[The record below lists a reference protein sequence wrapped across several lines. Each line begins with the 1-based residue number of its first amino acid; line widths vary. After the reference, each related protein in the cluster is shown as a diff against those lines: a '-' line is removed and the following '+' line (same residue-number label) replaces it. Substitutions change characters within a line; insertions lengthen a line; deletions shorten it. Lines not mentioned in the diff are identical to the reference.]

1 MISSSDAPSLN
12 SPTEGRLLTLGD
24 FLARIG
30 VSFPKARDNR
40 ERVKDHPLN
49 KMANVEFTSTLQK
62 ILNDI
67 GWGQFKSQVMLS
79 IGGHWRITP
88 LIWAVLNGAEE
99 WEQTRIGL
107 PGRVMLQISYSEDFT
122 ALSMGV
128 VLQYNLPGGRAG
140 EDRLEASHRRYEA
153 LKERLGVSPQGAQV
167 DLPAFRNWN
176 YTSASGLRETLW
188 SKPVLA
194 YVHRINDLPKDAVLQ
209 DQLRS
214 LFESA
219 LMVRR

>member
-1 MISSSDAPSLN
+1 MPPSSDAPAAN
-12 SPTEGRLLTLGD
+12 SPTDRRLLTLGD
-24 FLARIG
+24 FLRRIG
-30 VSFPKARDNR
+30 VSFPKAKDNR

-49 KMANVEFTSTLQK
+49 QMANIEFTSMLQK
-62 ILNDI
+62 ILDEI
-67 GWGQFKSQVMLS
+67 GWGQFRSQVMLS

-99 WEQTRIGL
+99 WEQTRTGL

-140 EDRLEASHRRYEA
+140 EDRLEASHSRYVA
-153 LKERLGVSPQGAQV
+153 LKERLGVLHQGAQV

-194 YVHRINDLPKDAVLQ
+194 YVYQTNNLPEDAVLK

-214 LFESA
+214 LFESV
-219 LMVRR
+219 LPVRS